1 MSTAILD
8 RPQGRSDEGTPS
20 VFTPVRPEAPVRRQA
35 VSRPAT
41 RPSPVTPPAQRSAV
55 GCAAVVGGRT
65 VERGYRMGRWAR
77 LAVTLSVLAS
87 ALILMFGGQP
97 NVAGGSVEVVT
108 TPGQTVWSVARDAV
122 GPNASPAAVGDLV
135 DRIRAGNA
143 LDGTGADAAL
153 PTGLVL
159 QIPTG

>member
-1 MSTAILD
+1 MSTATLD
-8 RPQGRSDEGTPS
+8 RPQGRSDEGAPS
-20 VFTPVRPEAPVRRQA
+20 VFTPVRPGTPVRRQA

-41 RPSPVTPPAQRSAV
+41 RPTSVSLPTPRPAV
-55 GCAAVVGGRT
+55 GCAAIVGGST

-77 LAVTLSVLAS
+77 LSVTLSVLAG

-97 NVAGGSVEVVT
+97 NAAGGAVEVVT

-135 DRIRAGNA
+135 DRIRADNA
-143 LDGTGADAAL
+143 LVGTGADAAL
-153 PTGLVL
+153 PGGLVL
-159 QIPTG
+159 QVPAG